1 MLKIF
6 LAEEVKMMISMLM
19 RKMIMSLA
27 VEVLMIQNFAKCVS
41 FLEGLVGK
49 SEEGPE
55 TSTYN
60 LGKSYSQIEY
70 L

>member
-1 MLKIF
+1 
-6 LAEEVKMMISMLM
+6 MMISMLM

-41 FLEGLVGK
+41 FLEGLAGK
-49 SEEGPE
+49 SEEGLE

-60 LGKSYSQIEY
+60 LRCFK
-70 L
+70 